1 MLDTINTTFEIR
13 LNGLVQ
19 GVGFR
24 PFVFQLANEWG
35 LKGKVS
41 NGAAGVVIRINADL
55 TTASRFREAL
65 LHEAPALAQIIQ
77 HTLQE
82 IEPLHFESFDI
93 VESETAER
101 FSLVLPPDFALCNN
115 CRQELHDPANRRYRY
130 PFITCTHC
138 GPRYSIITALPYD
151 RPYTSMAAFKQCAS
165 CWHEYNDPADRRF
178 YAQTNSCD
186 DCGPQLGWYKTDGTR
201 SVQLSFLNDSRWIL
215 PRVNWALKA
224 GKILAV
230 KGIGGYLLLC
240 DATNEQAVETLRRR
254 KHRPQK
260 PFAVLYPMLE
270 MLQAEVALNE
280 VEINALQG
288 VAAPIVPAERQDACR
303 VAQNVAPQLSSLGIM
318 LPYTPLLDLIANDF
332 GKPLVATSG
341 NISGNPIVYEDEKA
355 LTDLTAV
362 ADHILTNNRPI
373 AVPQDDSVLRFT
385 PKHQQPIV
393 IRRSRGLPLY
403 VPKGYQNSDF
413 CVAMG
418 ASMKSTFAINTTDYL
433 YVSQYLGD
441 LESYETQQNF
451 EQVSAHFLRLQNP
464 DFLPVFGEIK
474 ALFCDAHEGYFS
486 TQLAVEAGHR
496 WQIPIQK
503 IQHHQAHL
511 AAVLAENDLLHST
524 QPLLGVVW
532 DGTGYGSDGQIWGG
546 EFYPFNFSEQPLS
559 KQLRELPHR
568 LHFDYFDALLGD
580 KMPREPRLSALSFCK
595 GVVGSDAILQPK
607 FSPVEWGVYQNV
619 LSNNLLKT
627 SSVGRIFDAVAS
639 VLGLMD
645 KVTYEGE
652 AAFLLET
659 LAARYFARHGYAF
672 SEYYL
677 ENTEIKANIPTRKLA
692 EELLIDIQKGCSSDW
707 IAAKFHF
714 SLVKIVETTA
724 QRLGVRQLAFSGG
737 VFQNAVLIDLLIEH
751 LSPHFQLYFHR
762 QLSPNDE
769 NIAYGQMVLGSLLM
783 KD

>member
-1 MLDTINTTFEIR
+1 MLDDINHTFEIM

-24 PFVFQLANEWG
+24 PFVYQLANKWG
-35 LKGKVS
+35 LKGSVS
-41 NGAAGVVIRINADL
+41 NGAAGLVIRFNADL
-55 TTASRFREAL
+55 TTVSRFREAL
-65 LHEAPALAQIIQ
+65 LHEAPALAQITQ
-77 HTLQE
+77 HTLQK
-82 IEPLHFESFDI
+82 IKPIHFESFDI

-101 FSLVLPPDFALCNN
+101 FSLLLPPDFALCNN
-115 CRQELHDPANRRYRY
+115 CRQQLHEPANRRYRY

-151 RPYTSMAAFKQCAS
+151 RPYTSMAAFEQCVP
-165 CWHEYNDPADRRF
+165 CWQEYNNPADRRF
-178 YAQTNSCD
+178 YAQTNSCGN
-186 DCGPQLGWYKTDGTR
+186 CGPQLGWYKTDRNR
-201 SVQLSFLNDSRWIL
+201 SVQFSFLNDSRWIL
-215 PRVNWALKA
+215 PRVKWALEM
-224 GKILAV
+224 GKILAI

-240 DATNEQAVETLRRR
+240 DATNGQAVETLRRR
-254 KHRPQK
+254 KYRPQK

-270 MLQAEVALNE
+270 TLQMEVALDE
-280 VEINALQG
+280 VEINALQS
-288 VAAPIVPAERQDACR
+288 VAAPIVLAERRDACR
-303 VAQNVAPQLSSLGIM
+303 VAQNVAPQLPLLGVM

-332 GKPLVATSG
+332 GRPLVATSG

-355 LTDLTAV
+355 LTELASV
-362 ADHILTNNRPI
+362 ADYILTNNRPI

-393 IRRSRGLPLY
+393 IRRSRGLPLH

-413 CVAMG
+413 CVATG
-418 ASMKSTFAINTTDYL
+418 ASMKSAFAINTADYL

-451 EQVSAHFLRLQNP
+451 EQVLAHFLRLQNP
-464 DFLPVFGEIK
+464 DFSPVFGEIK

-486 TQLAVEAGHR
+486 TQLAVEVGQR
-496 WQIPIQK
+496 WQIPIHK

-511 AAVLAENDLLHST
+511 AAVLAENDLLNST
-524 QPLLGVVW
+524 RPLLGVVW

-559 KQLRELPHR
+559 EQLRELPHR
-568 LHFDYFDALLGD
+568 LHFEYFDAMLGD

-595 GVVGSDAILQPK
+595 GVVGSDAVLQPK
-607 FSPVEWGVYQNV
+607 FSPAEWGLYQKI
-619 LSNNLLKT
+619 LSKNSLKT

-645 KVTYEGE
+645 KATYEGE
-652 AAFLLET
+652 AALLLET
-659 LAARYFARHGYAF
+659 MAATYFAQYGYSF

-677 ENTEIKANIPTRKLA
+677 ENTDITSTIPTRKLA
-692 EELLIDIQKGCSSDW
+692 EGIVTDLQQGHPADR

-714 SLVKIVETTA
+714 SLVKIVETIA
-724 QRLGVRQLAFSGG
+724 RQQGSGRLAFSGG
-737 VFQNAVLIDLLIEH
+737 VFQNGVLVDLLIEH

-762 QLSPNDE
+762 QLPPNDE
-769 NIAYGQMVLGSLLM
+769 NIAYGQIVLGSHLM

>member
-1 MLDTINTTFEIR
+1 MLDNTNNTFEIR

-24 PFVFQLANEWG
+24 PFVYQLANEWG

-41 NGAAGVVIRINADL
+41 NGAAGVVIRFNADL

-65 LHEAPALAQIIQ
+65 LHEAPALAQITQ
-77 HTLQE
+77 HTLQK
-82 IEPLHFESFDI
+82 IKSIHFESFDI

-101 FSLVLPPDFALCNN
+101 FSLLLPPDFALCNN
-115 CRQELHDPANRRYRY
+115 CRQELHEPTNRRYRY

-151 RPYTSMAAFKQCAS
+151 RPHTSMAAFEQCAS
-165 CWHEYNDPADRRF
+165 CWQEYNDPADRRF

-186 DCGPQLGWYKTDGTR
+186 DCGPQLGWHKTNGNH
-201 SVQLSFLNDSRWIL
+201 SGQLSFLNDSRWIL
-215 PRVNWALKA
+215 PRAKWVLEG
-224 GKILAV
+224 GKILAI

-254 KHRPQK
+254 KYRPQK
-260 PFAVLYPMLE
+260 PFAVLYPMLAT
-270 MLQAEVALNE
+270 LQTEVALNE
-280 VEINALQG
+280 VEIKALQG
-288 VAAPIVPAERQDACR
+288 VAAPIVLAERRDACR
-303 VAQNVAPQLSSLGIM
+303 VAQSVAPRLPILGVM

-341 NISGNPIVYEDEKA
+341 NISGNPIVYEDGKA
-355 LTDLTAV
+355 LADLATV
-362 ADHILTNNRPI
+362 ADYILTNNRPI
-373 AVPQDDSVLRFT
+373 VIPQDDSVLRFT

-393 IRRSRGLPLY
+393 IRRSRGLSLH
-403 VPKGYQNSDF
+403 VPKGHQNKDF

-418 ASMKSTFAINTTDYL
+418 ASMKSTFAINTPDYL

-451 EQVSAHFLRLQNP
+451 EQVLSHFLRLQNP
-464 DFLPVFGEIK
+464 DSLAILGETK
-474 ALFCDAHEGYFS
+474 ALFCDTHEGYFS
-486 TQLAVEAGHR
+486 TQMAVALGQC
-496 WQIPIQK
+496 WQIPIHK

-546 EFYPFNFSEQPLS
+546 EFYPFNFPEQTLSE
-559 KQLRELPHR
+559 QLRELPHR

-595 GVVGSDAILQPK
+595 GVVGSEAILQPK
-607 FSPVEWGVYQNV
+607 FSTTEWELYPKI
-619 LSNNLLKT
+619 LSSNSLKT

-639 VLGLMD
+639 LLGLMD
-645 KVTYEGE
+645 RATYEGE
-652 AAFLLET
+652 AALLLET
-659 LAARYFARHGYAF
+659 LAASYFAQYGYSF

-677 ENTEIKANIPTRKLA
+677 ENTDIASTIPTQKLA
-692 EELLIDIQKGCSSDW
+692 EELLIDIQKGCPSDW

-714 SLVKIVETTA
+714 SLVKIVETIA
-724 QRLGVRQLAFSGG
+724 HKYGISRLAFSGG

-769 NIAYGQMVLGSLLM
+769 NIAYGQMVQGSLLM
-783 KD
+783 KG